1 MDPPENRNY
10 ICISLD
16 QYPAVTS
23 RIDTARFAISWKLV
37 VESGRIWELTRT
49 VFCSYS
55 RKDTAGFSISWKFV
69 VDPAE
74 NRNSLDQYSVIIRR
88 KIPRG
93 SLFRGNL
100 CSTS

>member
-37 VESGRIWELTRT
+37 V
-49 VFCSYS
+49 
-55 RKDTAGFSISWKFV
+55 
-69 VDPAE
+69 DPAE
-74 NRNSLDQYSVIIRR
+74 FGNSLEQYSVVIRG

-93 SLFRGNL
+93 SPFHGNL
-100 CSTS
+100 WWIRQKTGTH